1 MKQNARLIKLLRLVL
16 LLLVFPLSAMICTG
30 GGTVEAAPTQIT
42 MSIEQWNQFKN
53 QTNLLE
59 AKLNLADEKLKQQ
72 KNTSTEL
79 LTQLSEAKKQLTLT
93 QEALT
98 NSKRSLVNVKES
110 LKRSEELY
118 ETLTGRGRTELS
130 ISGIFMQVLRY
141 SSCFVQLQNKIIGW
155 CYDG

>member
-1 MKQNARLIKLLRLVL
+1 MKQDARLIKPLRLVL
-16 LLLVFPLSAMICTG
+16 LLLVFSLSVMTCTG
-30 GGTVEAAPTQIT
+30 VGTAEAAPKQIT

-98 NSKRSLVNVKES
+98 NSKRSLVNAKES
-110 LKRSEELY
+110 LRISENLY
-118 ETLTGRGRTELS
+118 ETLKLQMESERQKAKRVKHQRNLYAGCV
-130 ISGIFMQVLRY
+130 IFILAY
-141 SSCFVQLQNKIIGW
+141 AAAK
-155 CYDG
+155 

>member
-1 MKQNARLIKLLRLVL
+1 MKQGARLIKQLRLVL
-16 LLLVFPLSAMICTG
+16 LLLVFCLSAMTFTG
-30 GGTVEAAPTQIT
+30 GGIAEAAPTQIT
-42 MSIEQWNQFKN
+42 MSIEQWNQFKE

-98 NSKRSLVNVKES
+98 NSKRSLASAEELLRISES
-110 LKRSEELY
+110 LYEKLKLQMELERQKAKRVKRQRNLY
-118 ETLTGRGRTELS
+118 AGCV
-130 ISGIFMQVLRY
+130 IFAVVY
-141 SSCFVQLQNKIIGW
+141 AAAK
-155 CYDG
+155 